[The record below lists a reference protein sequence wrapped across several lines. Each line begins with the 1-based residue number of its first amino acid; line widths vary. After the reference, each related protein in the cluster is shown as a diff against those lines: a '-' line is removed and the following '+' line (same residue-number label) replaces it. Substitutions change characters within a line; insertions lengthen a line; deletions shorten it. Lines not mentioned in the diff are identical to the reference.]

1 VRTPDGAT
9 HSLDDT
15 GKLPFGHDPKDFGV
29 KGAYYYPECFHVVD
43 GCTCGFYTSVYPN
56 AFKYFCRNQ
65 SMSAEYPIGIQPS
78 L

>member
-43 GCTCGFYTSVYPN
+43 GCTCGFYTSVYPGCLRGLLSTS
-56 AFKYFCRNQ
+56 FHV
-65 SMSAEYPIGIQPS
+65 G
-78 L
+78 